1 MNEKADKAQNSEN
14 DEKNRQIIG
23 GTMKSNVVSI
33 GSQDFS
39 SLRGRTV
46 RKDHEE
52 AVRTF
57 AVESY
62 LLGEMSEDQQ
72 ITFEQH
78 CMDCEIC
85 AEGVEA
91 GRVFISN
98 IAPLPEPEAVP
109 PAHWF
114 AKLTPAS
121 SWLKPAGLVAVLL
134 LPIVGWQQFVIAE
147 LSGVHGSMVILAQN
161 AQKSTPE
168 NEPVRRLTT
177 DSATIQFD
185 VSAYPG
191 FGFYR
196 VNINGGTGRSFS
208 QILPAPDKA
217 ANHSLYVQVLR
228 KTLGSGHFSAFVEGL
243 DRENSNKGQKL
254 NDVYTFDLQ

>member
-1 MNEKADKAQNSEN
+1 MKKKADKAQNSEN

-23 GTMKSNVVSI
+23 GAMKSNVVSI

-39 SLRGRTV
+39 SVRGRTV
-46 RKDHEE
+46 RKEHQE

-62 LLGEMSEDQQ
+62 LLGEMSEDEQMA
-72 ITFEQH
+72 FEQH

-85 AEGVEA
+85 AEAVEA
-91 GRVFISN
+91 GRIFISN
-98 IAPLPEPEAVP
+98 IAPLPEPEAAL

-114 AKLTPAS
+114 AKLTPAL
-121 SWLKPAGLVAVLL
+121 SWIKPAGLVAVLL
-134 LPIVGWQQFVIAE
+134 LPIMGWQQFVIAE
-147 LSGVHGSMVILAQN
+147 LSGVHANTLIVAQDG
-161 AQKSTPE
+161 QKTTAE
-168 NEPVRRLTT
+168 NEPARRLTT

-185 VSAYPG
+185 VPADAV

-196 VNINGGTGRSFS
+196 VNIRENKGRRFS
-208 QILPAPDKA
+208 QILPAPDKS
-217 ANHSLYVQVLR
+217 ANHALYVQVLR

-254 NDVYTFDLQ
+254 NDVYAFDLQ